1 MRFLAL
7 VEIYDLIKIYKDI
20 ESNIEV
26 PALRGIE
33 LSINKGEIIG
43 IVGPSGAGKTTLLS
57 IIGGLITPSS
67 GEVIVDGVDIFDM
80 TTKELINY
88 RRKTIGFL
96 WQLPEENLIPNI
108 SLLKNVMLPMQ
119 ISNLPFE
126 VQKKRARELLDQVGL
141 LSRAHHKPHQ
151 ISGGEATRAGIAIAL
166 ANQPLLLLGDQITG
180 ELDSETSQKVIN
192 YLRKLNKDLGIT
204 MIIATHKRQF
214 IEKTDHCYK
223 IKDGRI
229 TNVLTSTGELELDFT
244 TKEEYIFVD
253 WQGNLRLPEEI
264 LSRVTIENLVKAEVE
279 SGVIKL
285 IPVHKKNERR
295 VERRKNNRRK
305 KK

>member
-1 MRFLAL
+1 MAL

-20 ESNIEV
+20 ESDIEV

-33 LSINKGEIIG
+33 LSINTGELVG
-43 IVGPSGAGKTTLLS
+43 ILGPSGAGKTTLLS

-67 GEVIVDGVDIFDM
+67 GEVIVDDKDIFDM
-80 TTKELINY
+80 TNKELINY

-108 SLLKNVMLPMQ
+108 TLLKNVILPMQ
-119 ISNLPFE
+119 IADTPLE
-126 VQKKRARELLDQVGL
+126 MQKKQAQELLDQVGL
-141 LSRAHHKPHQ
+141 LPRAHHKPHQ
-151 ISGGEATRAGIAIAL
+151 ISGGEAARASIAVAL
-166 ANQPLLLLGDQITG
+166 ANKPLLLLGDQITG

-192 YLRKLNKDLGIT
+192 YLRELNQDLGTTIL
-204 MIIATHKRQF
+204 IATHKAQF
-214 IEKTDHCYK
+214 IDQTDHSYK

-229 TNVLTSTGELELDFT
+229 TNVLTSTEELKDFAL

-264 LSRVTIENLVKAEVE
+264 LTQVSIGNLVKAEVE
-279 SGVIKL
+279 NGIIKL
-285 IPVHKKNERR
+285 IPVHKKGGKTEK
-295 VERRKNNRRK
+295 RKNKRRNNK
-305 KK
+305 